1 MLACVA
7 SGTLRMNFSKNRRQ
21 DLGTGAAIKLLPI
34 HDFHEHNDSF
44 IHISICI
51 ADVGIDVIIISV
63 AQQRKPKFSNVR
75 NSHRSSQTSS
85 FPITS
90 HRKTFPFFQNAALRF
105 LLNTIIRSI
114 LTLFTNCK
122 HRHQYYM
129 GIILS
134 FELRLFFI
142 FFKSYVTS
150 KCSAHEIWSLDRA
163 FYSKYKSL
171 WFHSWLRILRDKQFI
186 CRPLLLSIFNTTK

>member
-1 MLACVA
+1 MHC
-7 SGTLRMNFSKNRRQ
+7 RRRHRCYNYKRR
-21 DLGTGAAIKLLPI
+21 TTTKTKV
-34 HDFHEHNDSF
+34 FKRE
-44 IHISICI
+44 
-51 ADVGIDVIIISV
+51 
-63 AQQRKPKFSNVR
+63 KFSQIC
-75 NSHRSSQTSS
+75 QTSS